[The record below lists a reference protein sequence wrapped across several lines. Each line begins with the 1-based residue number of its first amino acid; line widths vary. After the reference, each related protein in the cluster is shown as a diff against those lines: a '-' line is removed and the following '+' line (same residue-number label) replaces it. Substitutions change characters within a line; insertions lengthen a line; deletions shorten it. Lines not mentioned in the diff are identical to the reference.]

1 MFDIPRK
8 APETQEPTNQPPGW
22 LEAHS
27 ETIKEVVALA
37 SAGAEKIRSE
47 IAKGADLSPRAR
59 KLSLRK
65 LSESVGKSS
74 TYLNSR
80 DYPKVIEYITSIN
93 AELELLYSESQEPEG
108 TGQSYTLDEMSR
120 AELLVLAK
128 SQRDELV
135 KLRDEIY
142 VSQLMH
148 LVDSG
153 LLDSQKMIMKRN
165 EDYTKKITELES
177 ELSTA
182 RSRVSDMDAAYF
194 DVLKQNNELKV
205 KISALSNKSK
215 PSLKSV

>member
-8 APETQEPTNQPPGW
+8 APESQEPTNQLPAW
-22 LEAHS
+22 LESQS
-27 ETIKEVVALA
+27 ETIKEVVALVLA
-37 SAGAEKIRSE
+37 AAEKIRSE
-47 IAKGADLSPRAR
+47 IASGEDLSPRAR

-65 LSESVGKSS
+65 LSESVGKSP

-80 DYPKVIEYITSIN
+80 DYPQVIEYITSIN
-93 AELELLYSESQEPEG
+93 VELELLYSESQEPEG
-108 TGQSYTLDEMSR
+108 TGQSYALDEMSR

-142 VSQLMH
+142 VAQLMH

-153 LLDSQKMIMKRN
+153 LLDSQKMIMKRI

-194 DVLKQNNELKV
+194 DVLKQNNELKL

>member
-1 MFDIPRK
+1 MFDIPRR
-8 APETQEPTNQPPGW
+8 APEIQEPTNQPPGW
-22 LEAHS
+22 LEAQS
-27 ETIKEVVALA
+27 EIIKKVVALA
-37 SAGAEKIRSE
+37 SAGAEKICSE
-47 IAKGADLSPRAR
+47 IASGADLSPRAR

-65 LSESVGKSS
+65 LSESVGKSP

-80 DYPKVIEYITSIN
+80 DYPQVIEYIDSIN
-93 AELELLYSESQEPEG
+93 ADLERLSSERHGSKG
-108 TGQSYTLDEMSR
+108 IRQSFTINEMSR

-128 SQRDELV
+128 TQRDELV

-142 VSQLMH
+142 VAQLMR

-153 LLDSQKMIMKRN
+153 LMDSQKKIMRRT
-165 EDYTKKITELES
+165 EDYTKKIIELES

-182 RSRVSDMDAAYF
+182 RSRVSEMDESYF
-194 DVLKQNNELKV
+194 VVLKQYNELKL